1 MNLENSSFDS
11 APEFPDGS
19 PDLPLKVGN
28 ARLIHWIA
36 GAVLA
41 FVLLWTLWAYVQ
53 MVRTKGAI
61 EAVAAQTQAA
71 QAQLDQIRAQQLD
84 AVIAAQQTA
93 DQVRAGDIQWSGV
106 LAKLLEVTP
115 LDVFYRSYTASVD
128 GKLTLSA
135 LSDDYDS
142 AAQLLSVLN
151 QTEPF
156 SGVFTSSLTRGS
168 AESGSEVV
176 SFGVTLNAQ

>member
-1 MNLENSSFDS
+1 MNLENS
-11 APEFPDGS
+11 A
-19 PDLPLKVGN
+19 DLASMAQMPLKSGN
-28 ARLIHWIA
+28 ARLVHWVA
-36 GAVLA
+36 GAVLGL
-41 FVLLWTLWAYVQ
+41 VLLWTLLAYVQ

-61 EAVAAQTQAA
+61 EDVATQMQTA
-71 QAQLDQIRAQQLD
+71 QAQLDQIKAQRLD

-93 DQVRAGDIQWSGV
+93 DQVRAGDIRWSGI

-128 GKLTLSA
+128 GKLSLSA

-156 SGVFTSSLTRGS
+156 SGVFTSSLARGS

-176 SFGVTLNAQ
+176 SFGVTLDVQ

>member
-1 MNLENSSFDS
+1 MNLENPSSNLDPNPM
-11 APEFPDGS
+11 PEFR
-19 PDLPLKVGN
+19 GN
-28 ARLIHWIA
+28 ARLVHWIA

-41 FVLLWTLWAYVQ
+41 FVLIWTLWAYVQ
-53 MVRTKGAI
+53 VVRTKGAI
-61 EAVAAQTQAA
+61 QKVAAQTQSV
-71 QAQLDQIRAQQLD
+71 QAQLDQVKAQQLD
-84 AVIAAQQTA
+84 AVIAVQQTV

-142 AAQLLSVLN
+142 AAQLISILN
-151 QTEPF
+151 QTQPF
-156 SGVFTSSLTRGS
+156 TEVFTSSLTRGS

-176 SFGVTLNAQ
+176 SFGVTLSAQ

>member
-1 MNLENSSFDS
+1 MDFETPQD
-11 APEFPDGS
+11 DM
-19 PDLPLKVGN
+19 PLRVGN

-36 GAVLA
+36 GGVLA
-41 FVLLWTLWAYVQ
+41 LVLVLTAWAYIQVA
-53 MVRTKGAI
+53 RTKGAL
-61 EAVAAQTQAA
+61 EDVKVQTQTV
-71 QAQLDQIRAQQLD
+71 QAELDQIKAAQLD
-84 AVIAAQQTA
+84 AVIAAQEIV
-93 DQVRAGDIQWSGV
+93 DQVKAGDIQWSGV
-106 LAKLLEVTP
+106 LVKLLEVTP

-128 GKLTLSA
+128 GKLSLSA

-151 QTEPF
+151 QTPPF
-156 SGVFTSSLTRGS
+156 TGVFTSSLTRGS

>member
-1 MNLENSSFDS
+1 MNLENSQPQS
-11 APEFPDGS
+11 EFP
-19 PDLPLKVGN
+19 VGN

-36 GAVLA
+36 GAVLGVV
-41 FVLLWTLWAYVQ
+41 VLATVWAYFQVWS
-53 MVRTKGAI
+53 VKGNLKDVATQT
-61 EAVAAQTQAA
+61 EAVQAE
-71 QAQLDQIRAQQLD
+71 LDQIVAQKLD
-84 AVIAAQQTA
+84 AVIAAQQVV
-93 DQVRAGDIQWSGV
+93 DQVRAGDIQWSAI

-128 GKLTLSA
+128 GNLTLSA

-156 SGVFTSSLTRGS
+156 GGVFTSSLTRGS

-176 SFGVTLNAQ
+176 SFGVTLNVQ